1 MTDDPNE
8 LPALLEALGDAQ
20 PAYFTKP
27 TPGAQHDLAQARI
40 IGAALGTPPYPWQ
53 ALMIRIASEKR
64 ADDPRRYRWPIVI
77 ITTPRQV
84 GKTTGYRVYQ
94 TTKCVMYPGR
104 QAFYTAQTGK
114 DARARWKDIV
124 TVLTADDSPFKRD
137 VSIRLSAGDP
147 QVKFSNGSTLGP
159 FAPTAESLH
168 GYTPDDVAVDE
179 GFAFDDAQGSDLE
192 GAIIPAQQRVPARQ
206 FLIFS
211 TAGNKDSTWLRR
223 KIEQGRQLV
232 DDPGAAIAFLEWSMP
247 VGADPADPASWVF
260 HPGLG
265 PDFTLADMAE
275 QYEAMKDRPQEWLR
289 AFMNTWSEE
298 ADIPPI
304 LTAEEVEAVQ
314 TPQTP
319 PKGGLA
325 DVCLAYETAYDRSR
339 AVIAAAWYDP
349 QTGRP
354 AIRIA
359 ERLDRAR
366 DLAPAVAS
374 QLPQHPRA
382 WGADDGGPTRDV
394 TDQLRADGHEPAV
407 LSARDFATATDAF
420 IARVKDKTISLDADP
435 YLDQAIADAV
445 LRDMGQG
452 VVLDRRKSRGPIPEV
467 IAAVVALRLLENAP
481 APAPAPMIWT
491 PND

>member
-1 MTDDPNE
+1 MTGDPNE

-27 TPGAQHDLAQARI
+27 TPGAQHELAQARVVA
-40 IGAALGTPPYPWQ
+40 AALGTPLYPWQ
-53 ALMIRIASEKR
+53 ALATRIASEKR

-84 GKTTGYRVYQ
+84 GKTTWFRVYQ
-94 TTKCVMYPGR
+94 TTKCVMQPGR

-114 DARARWKDIV
+114 DARARWKDV
-124 TVLTADDSPFKRD
+124 VNDLTADSSPFKRD
-137 VSIRLSAGDP
+137 VKIRLSAGDP
-147 QVKFSNGSTLGP
+147 QIKFSNGSTLAP
-159 FAPTAESLH
+159 FAPTPESLH
-168 GYTPDDVAVDE
+168 GYTPDDVAIDE

-223 KIEQGRQLV
+223 KIEQGRALV
-232 DDPGAAIAFLEWSMP
+232 DDPGAGVAFIEWSMP
-247 VGADPADPASWVF
+247 VGADPNDPANWVF
-260 HPGLG
+260 HPGIG

-275 QYEAMKDRPQEWLR
+275 QFEAMKDRPQEWLR

-298 ADIPPI
+298 ADVPPI
-304 LTAEEVEAVQ
+304 LTPDEVANVQ
-314 TPQTP
+314 TDQTP
-319 PKGGLA
+319 PAGGLTN
-325 DVCLAYETAYDRSR
+325 VCIAYETAFDRSR
-339 AVIAAAWYDP
+339 AVIAAAWHDP

-359 ERLDRAR
+359 ERLDKPK
-366 DLAPAVAS
+366 DLPERVAAIV
-374 QLPQHPRA
+374 QQRPRA
-382 WGADDGGPTRDV
+382 WGADDGGPTRDA
-394 TDQLRADGHEPAV
+394 TDQLRADGLEPNV
-407 LSARDFATATDAF
+407 LSARDFATGTEAF
-420 IARVKDKTISLDADP
+420 IARVKDKLISLDADP

-445 LRDMGQG
+445 LRKMGQG
-452 VVLDRRKSRGPIPEV
+452 VVFDRDKSRGPIPEV
-467 IAAVVALRLLENAP
+467 IAATAALRLLENAP

-491 PND
+491 P